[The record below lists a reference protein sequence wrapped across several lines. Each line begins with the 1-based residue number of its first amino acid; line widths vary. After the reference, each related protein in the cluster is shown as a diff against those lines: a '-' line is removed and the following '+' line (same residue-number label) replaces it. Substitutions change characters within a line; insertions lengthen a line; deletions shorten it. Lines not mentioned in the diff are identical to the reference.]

1 MYKGEFLER
10 AIKLAEDWD
19 GLTLPNPSV
28 GALLVKGDRVLAEGV
43 HRGPGTLHGE
53 ALAIKRAMMRYG
65 KDALKGAQ
73 LYVSLEPCSSWGRT
87 PPCTDA
93 IISSGIKK
101 VVVGSWDPNPVH
113 HKRSRLLRNYGIELV
128 KPRLSRELK
137 TRLDRLY
144 WPFRVFVTQRRPFII
159 CKIAQTIDGRIA
171 DSTGSSKWITSKR
184 MRQYV
189 HNRLRFRSDGLITGV
204 NTVLKDN
211 PRLTLRATPS
221 LMRRRKRPFYRVV
234 LDSRLRLSPD
244 MNVFKSATKDAPLFI
259 FTSQKVSVSKIQ
271 TLLSKAGRKAE
282 FLSIVR
288 VSSDRYGLNLFE
300 ILDVLAKQ
308 GISRLVLESG
318 PTLVGSFIRQ
328 GLVDRL
334 LVCLSNSIIGSGE
347 PGIYL
352 EGSLLSDRRW
362 LSLDLLERVGE
373 ELWMEFSFV
382 SKG

>member
-1 MYKGEFLER
+1 MYKREFLER
-10 AIKLAEDWD
+10 AIELAEEWD

-28 GALLVKGDRVLAEGV
+28 GALITKGDRVLAEGV
-43 HRGPGTLHGE
+43 HKGPGTLHGE
-53 ALAIKRAMMRYG
+53 ALAIKRAMRRYG
-65 KDALKGAQ
+65 RDALKGAQ

-101 VVVGSWDPNPVH
+101 VVVGVWDPNPIH
-113 HKRSRLLRNYGIELV
+113 HKKSRLLRDYGIELL
-128 KPRLSRELK
+128 KPRLSRELER
-137 TRLDRLY
+137 RLERLY
-144 WPFRVFVTQRRPFII
+144 SPFRVFVTQGRPFII
-159 CKIAQTIDGRIA
+159 SKIAQTIDGRIA
-171 DSTGSSKWITSKR
+171 DSTGASKWITSER

-189 HNRLRFRSDGLITGV
+189 HNRLRFRSDGLITGI

-211 PRLTLRATPS
+211 PRLTLRASSS
-221 LMRRRKRPFYRVV
+221 LMRRRKTPFYRVV

-244 MNVFKSATKDAPLFI
+244 MNLFKSVNKDNPVFI
-259 FTSQKVSVSKIQ
+259 FTSEKVSVREIQ
-271 TLLSKAGRKAE
+271 RFLSRAGSKAE
-282 FLSIVR
+282 FLSIAR
-288 VSSDRYGLNLFE
+288 VSSDRYGLNLSE
-300 ILDVLAKQ
+300 VLGMLAKQ

-347 PGIYL
+347 PGVSI
-352 EGSLLSDRRW
+352 EGSLLADRKW
-362 LSLDLLERVGE
+362 LSLDVLERVGD